1 MSAPIYQ
8 RWAPPV
14 AAIKKTSAAQPPPAR
29 TVPQAAIEEDAVEP
43 SPAKASKKPKKRKRE
58 SKIDEEEIE
67 VDSGVTSK
75 KHKAILSKY
84 EKSSKLVEAAR
95 ASGKLEP
102 DAEPQELPSEVLHGM
117 FWRCIHSYK
126 C

>member
-14 AAIKKTSAAQPPPAR
+14 AAIKKAPAAEPPAPR
-29 TVPQAAIEEDAVEP
+29 VPQAAIEEDAVEP
-43 SPAKASKKPKKRKRE
+43 SPAKASKKLKKRKRE
-58 SKIDEEEIE
+58 SKVDEEEME
-67 VDSGVTSK
+67 VDSAIMPK

-95 ASGKLEP
+95 ANGTLEP
-102 DAEPQELPSEVLHGM
+102 DAEQHELPSEVLHGM
-117 FWRCIHSYK
+117 F
-126 C
+126 

>member
-8 RWAPPV
+8 RWAPPQPT
-14 AAIKKTSAAQPPPAR
+14 IKKTSVPEPPAPV
-29 TVPQAAIEEDAVEP
+29 TKAVIEEVAVET
-43 SPAKASKKPKKRKRE
+43 SSAKASKKPKKRKRE
-58 SKIDEEEIE
+58 SKVDAEVEE
-67 VDSGVTSK
+67 VDSGVTPK

-102 DAEPQELPSEVLHGM
+102 EPEQEELPSEVLHGM
-117 FWRCIHSYK
+117 SQR
-126 C
+126 

>member
-1 MSAPIYQ
+1 MPE
-8 RWAPPV
+8 
-14 AAIKKTSAAQPPPAR
+14 PPAPV
-29 TVPQAAIEEDAVEP
+29 TKAAIEEVAVEA

-58 SKIDEEEIE
+58 LRVDEEVDE
-67 VDSGVTSK
+67 VDSGVTPK

-102 DAEPQELPSEVLHGM
+102 EAEQEELPSEVLHGM
-117 FWRCIHSYK
+117 YQR
-126 C
+126 

>member
-14 AAIKKTSAAQPPPAR
+14 AAIKKTPAAESPAPH
-29 TVPQAAIEEDAVEP
+29 VPQAATEEDTVEP

-58 SKIDEEEIE
+58 SKVDEEEIE
-67 VDSGVTSK
+67 VDSGTTSK

-95 ASGKLEP
+95 ANGKLEP
-102 DAEPQELPSEVLHGM
+102 DVEQQELPSEVLHGM
-117 FWRCIHSYK
+117 F
-126 C
+126 

>member
-14 AAIKKTSAAQPPPAR
+14 AAIKKTTVTKPPA
-29 TVPQAAIEEDAVEP
+29 PPAPKAAIEEDAVEP
-43 SPAKASKKPKKRKRE
+43 SPAKATKKPKKRKRE
-58 SKIDEEEIE
+58 SKVDEEEIE

-102 DAEPQELPSEVLHGM
+102 DVEQQELPSEVLHGM
-117 FWRCIHSYK
+117 F
-126 C
+126 